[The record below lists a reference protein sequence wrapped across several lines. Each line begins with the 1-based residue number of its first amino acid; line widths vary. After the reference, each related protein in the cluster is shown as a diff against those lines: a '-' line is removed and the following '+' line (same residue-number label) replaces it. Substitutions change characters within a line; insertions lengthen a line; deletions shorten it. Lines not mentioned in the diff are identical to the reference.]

1 MTLFLLVFN
10 YKAYNQTSYF
20 KNYCLITI
28 VKRLNLRLDLVFT
41 GNSQNKQK
49 IMKTYSKKSAFSL
62 IELSIVLII
71 IGLLVAGITGGA
83 SLIKSATLR
92 AVMTEAR
99 NYNTAVNSFYVAY
112 NAYPGDY
119 GTDFASGIAT
129 GFKGD
134 NDGKIEFSSNTSGT
148 DTRQKYEGYGAI
160 AMLSYSKMITNEIS
174 STAYP
179 STNFSASTA
188 PAGVPGTTI
197 PQSKVK
203 GSGWIFDYFSNDL
216 PRVGNSDSWTDTTYG
231 DSQNVV
237 ILTSSVPVN
246 NITSLQK
253 STTKGSLSPEDA
265 KSVDL
270 KLDDGMPNSGKVRT
284 FGLNGETTPKD
295 CVKALGSSGAY
306 NDTGLK
312 TADCVLTYA
321 VDVTS

>member
-1 MTLFLLVFN
+1 
-10 YKAYNQTSYF
+10 
-20 KNYCLITI
+20 
-28 VKRLNLRLDLVFT
+28 
-41 GNSQNKQK
+41 
-49 IMKTYSKKSAFSL
+49 MKTYSKKSAFSL

-134 NDGKIEFSSNTSGT
+134 NDGKIEFTNNTSGT

-160 AMLSYSKMITNEIS
+160 AMLSYSKMITNEIGA
-174 STAYP
+174 TAYP
-179 STNFSASTA
+179 STNFSASTV
-188 PAGVPGTTI
+188 PAGVAGTTI

-203 GSGWIFDYFSNDL
+203 GSGWIFDYFSSKDGL
-216 PRVGNSDSWTDTTYG
+216 DAAVTKVGNSDSWTDTTYG

-237 ILTSSVPVN
+237 ILTSSVPAN

-284 FGLNGETTPKD
+284 FGLNGTTD